1 MKKNILRV
9 TALAVL
15 LVMAVAVLASC
26 GSKLSGTYK
35 CDDTSVLDVTLTF
48 DGDKVTA
55 KGKVS
60 LLSAEV
66 TGTYK
71 IEKDKITMTFGD
83 DKFKLGG
90 EKSFAK
96 DGKTITID
104 GVKDTKQ

>member
-55 KGKVS
+55 
-60 LLSAEV
+60 
-66 TGTYK
+66 
-71 IEKDKITMTFGD
+71 
-83 DKFKLGG
+83 
-90 EKSFAK
+90 
-96 DGKTITID
+96 
-104 GVKDTKQ
+104 

>member
-26 GSKLSGTYK
+26 GSKLSGTYVR
-35 CDDTSVLDVTLTF
+35 DDSDAVSLTF
-48 DGDKVTA
+48 KDDKVSA
-55 KGKVS
+55 EGKILGVS
-60 LLSAEV
+60 LKVE
-66 TGTYK
+66 GTYK
-71 IEKDKITMTFGD
+71 IEKDKITISFGD

-104 GVKDTKQ
+104 GVKYTKQ